1 MEDVKRA
8 VAYVTNQ
15 DDRQMQKLQNLSDE
29 EFLNCDFTRDLG
41 ISKIN
46 LSDIVSDLRRNFH
59 INLPLDMFKVIA
71 NNTVRAF
78 IEAVNLCLEDVGRS

>member
-1 MEDVKRA
+1 MADVKRA
-8 VAYVTNQ
+8 VAYVTNR
-15 DDRQMQKLQNLSDE
+15 DDRQMQKLKNLSDE
-29 EFLNCDFTRDLG
+29 EFLDCDFTRDLG

-46 LSDIVSDLRRNFH
+46 LTDIVSDLRRNFH

-78 IEAVNLCLEDVGRS
+78 IDAVNLCLEDVERA